1 MTQKKYDL
9 KKDER
14 YLRLLAKS
22 FPNIA
27 DAATEIINLEAIAHL
42 PKGTEHFLADIHGEY
57 QAFQHVL
64 KNASGNIKRKVN
76 ELFGERLRNIEKQ
89 ELCTLIYYPEQKLE
103 LVKKE
108 EKDIKDWYHITIHRL
123 IEVCRDVSSK
133 YTRSKVRKSLP
144 DDFSYIIQELLHE
157 HADDKDKTD
166 YVSAIIKTIISTG
179 RADDFIIAICEV
191 IQRLVIDQLPEVESA
206 RQRLA
211 EHAIRA
217 IIQGV
222 VTQARR
228 GQLPVS
234 DIPAEIAQRLEQK
247 TAHSLQPVINATG
260 VIIHTNLGRAPLPSA
275 AVEALQAAA
284 SYTDVEMDL
293 DSGKRSRN
301 RGAGATAALL
311 AACPGAEDALVVNN
325 GASALLLATA
335 ALAPGKEVIIS
346 RGELIEIG
354 AGFRLPELIE
364 STATR
369 LKEVGATNRTHL
381 ADYECALGDNTGAIL
396 KVHPSNFRIEGF
408 TSAVGVEDLHR
419 LAVEHDTRLIVD
431 LGSGLR
437 ATEKLIAGGYDDIG
451 AGAQLGLDIWFLW
464 QRWVMGEQAGAQVH
478 DESRI
483 VLHR

>member
-1 MTQKKYDL
+1 MPT
-9 KKDER
+9 
-14 YLRLLAKS
+14 
-22 FPNIA
+22 PTP
-27 DAATEIINLEAIAHL
+27 AAS
-42 PKGTEHFLADIHGEY
+42 PDP
-57 QAFQHVL
+57 
-64 KNASGNIKRKVN
+64 R
-76 ELFGERLRNIEKQ
+76 RNI
-89 ELCTLIYYPEQKLE
+89 PRM
-103 LVKKE
+103 
-108 EKDIKDWYHITIHRL
+108 D
-123 IEVCRDVSSK
+123 
-133 YTRSKVRKSLP
+133 
-144 DDFSYIIQELLHE
+144 ELL
-157 HADDKDKTD
+157 
-166 YVSAIIKTIISTG
+166 
-179 RADDFIIAICEV
+179 
-191 IQRLVIDQLPEVESA
+191 QLPEVESA

-301 RGAGATAALL
+301 RGAGARAALL

-408 TSAVGVEDLHR
+408 TSAVGVEELHR

-431 LGSGLR
+431 LGSGLLTHDP
-437 ATEKLIAGGYDDIG
+437 ALPEEPDIQAQLR
-451 AGAQLGLDIWFLW
+451 AGADIVIASGDKLLG
-464 QRWVMGEQAGAQVH
+464 GPQAGILLGTQEAIAAVKKHPLARAVRIDKLRLNALEAAISTPSNAVQDALHLEPQTHRERTESIAQAVGAEVVPHDGRVGGGGAPEYPLPGFAVSLPERFADALRRQDPPVVGRVH
-478 DESRI
+478 QGRCLVDIRCVPADHDATVI
-483 VLHR
+483 AAIKAVG

>member
-1 MTQKKYDL
+1 MPT
-9 KKDER
+9 
-14 YLRLLAKS
+14 
-22 FPNIA
+22 PTP
-27 DAATEIINLEAIAHL
+27 AAS
-42 PKGTEHFLADIHGEY
+42 PDP
-57 QAFQHVL
+57 
-64 KNASGNIKRKVN
+64 R
-76 ELFGERLRNIEKQ
+76 RNI
-89 ELCTLIYYPEQKLE
+89 PRM
-103 LVKKE
+103 
-108 EKDIKDWYHITIHRL
+108 D
-123 IEVCRDVSSK
+123 
-133 YTRSKVRKSLP
+133 
-144 DDFSYIIQELLHE
+144 ELL
-157 HADDKDKTD
+157 
-166 YVSAIIKTIISTG
+166 
-179 RADDFIIAICEV
+179 
-191 IQRLVIDQLPEVESA
+191 QLPEVESA

-293 DSGKRSRN
+293 DSGKRSKN

-369 LKEVGATNRTHL
+369 LKEIGATNRTHL
-381 ADYECALGDNTGAIL
+381 ADYERALGVNTGAIL

-408 TSAVGVEDLHR
+408 TSAVGVEELHR

-431 LGSGLR
+431 LGSGLLTHDP
-437 ATEKLIAGGYDDIG
+437 ALPEEPDIQAQLR
-451 AGAQLGLDIWFLW
+451 AGADIVIASGDKLLG
-464 QRWVMGEQAGAQVH
+464 GPQAGILLGTQEAIAAVKKHPLARAVRIDKLRLNALEAAISTPSNAVQDALHLEPQTHRERTESIAQAVGAEVVPHDGRVGGGGAPEYPLPGYAVSLPERYADALRRQDPPVVGRVH
-478 DESRI
+478 QGRCLVDIRCVPADHDATVI
-483 VLHR
+483 AAIKAVG

>member
-1 MTQKKYDL
+1 MPT
-9 KKDER
+9 
-14 YLRLLAKS
+14 
-22 FPNIA
+22 PTP
-27 DAATEIINLEAIAHL
+27 AAS
-42 PKGTEHFLADIHGEY
+42 PDP
-57 QAFQHVL
+57 
-64 KNASGNIKRKVN
+64 R
-76 ELFGERLRNIEKQ
+76 RNI
-89 ELCTLIYYPEQKLE
+89 PRM
-103 LVKKE
+103 
-108 EKDIKDWYHITIHRL
+108 D
-123 IEVCRDVSSK
+123 
-133 YTRSKVRKSLP
+133 
-144 DDFSYIIQELLHE
+144 ELL
-157 HADDKDKTD
+157 
-166 YVSAIIKTIISTG
+166 
-179 RADDFIIAICEV
+179 
-191 IQRLVIDQLPEVESA
+191 QLPEVESA

-217 IIQGV
+217 IIQGA

-293 DSGKRSRN
+293 DSGKRSKN

-364 STATR
+364 STTTR
-369 LKEVGATNRTHL
+369 LKEIGATNRTHL
-381 ADYECALGDNTGAIL
+381 ADYERALGDNTGAIL

-408 TSAVGVEDLHR
+408 TSAVGVEELHR
-419 LAVEHDTRLIVD
+419 LAVENDTRLIVD
-431 LGSGLR
+431 LGSGLLTHDP
-437 ATEKLIAGGYDDIG
+437 ALPEEPDIQAQLR
-451 AGAQLGLDIWFLW
+451 AGADIVIASGDKLLG
-464 QRWVMGEQAGAQVH
+464 GPQAGILLGTKEAIAAVKKHPLARAVRIDKLRLNALEAAISTPSNAVQDALHLEPQTHRERTESIAQAVGAEVVPHDGRVGGGGAPEYPLPGYAVSLPERYADALRRQDPPVVGRVH
-478 DESRI
+478 QGRCLVDIRCVPADHDATVI
-483 VLHR
+483 AAIKAVG

>member
-1 MTQKKYDL
+1 MPTPTPAVSPDP
-9 KKDER
+9 R
-14 YLRLLAKS
+14 
-22 FPNIA
+22 
-27 DAATEIINLEAIAHL
+27 
-42 PKGTEHFLADIHGEY
+42 
-57 QAFQHVL
+57 
-64 KNASGNIKRKVN
+64 
-76 ELFGERLRNIEKQ
+76 RNI
-89 ELCTLIYYPEQKLE
+89 PRM
-103 LVKKE
+103 
-108 EKDIKDWYHITIHRL
+108 D
-123 IEVCRDVSSK
+123 
-133 YTRSKVRKSLP
+133 
-144 DDFSYIIQELLHE
+144 ELL
-157 HADDKDKTD
+157 
-166 YVSAIIKTIISTG
+166 
-179 RADDFIIAICEV
+179 
-191 IQRLVIDQLPEVESA
+191 QLPEVESA

-211 EHAIRA
+211 EHTIRA
-217 IIQGV
+217 IIQGA

-247 TAHSLQPVINATG
+247 NTHSLHPVINATG

-275 AVEALQAAA
+275 AVEALHAAA

-293 DSGKRSRN
+293 GSGKRSRN

-369 LKEVGATNRTHL
+369 LKEIGATNRTHL
-381 ADYECALGDNTGAIL
+381 ADYERALGVNTGAIL

-408 TSAVGVEDLHR
+408 TSAVGVEELHR

-431 LGSGLR
+431 LGSGLLTHDPALPEEPNIQAQLR
-437 ATEKLIAGGYDDIG
+437 
-451 AGAQLGLDIWFLW
+451 AGADIVIASGDKLLG
-464 QRWVMGEQAGAQVH
+464 GPQAGILLGTKDAIAAVKKHPLARAVRIDKLRLNALEAAISTPSNAVQDALHLDAQTHRERTEAIAQAVGAEVVPHDGRVGGGGAPEYPLPGFAVSLPEPYADALRRQDPPVVGRVH
-478 DESRI
+478 QGRCLVDIRCVPADHDAAVISAI
-483 VLHR
+483 KAVG

>member
-1 MTQKKYDL
+1 MPT
-9 KKDER
+9 
-14 YLRLLAKS
+14 
-22 FPNIA
+22 PTP
-27 DAATEIINLEAIAHL
+27 AAS
-42 PKGTEHFLADIHGEY
+42 PDP
-57 QAFQHVL
+57 
-64 KNASGNIKRKVN
+64 R
-76 ELFGERLRNIEKQ
+76 RNI
-89 ELCTLIYYPEQKLE
+89 PRM
-103 LVKKE
+103 
-108 EKDIKDWYHITIHRL
+108 D
-123 IEVCRDVSSK
+123 
-133 YTRSKVRKSLP
+133 
-144 DDFSYIIQELLHE
+144 ELL
-157 HADDKDKTD
+157 
-166 YVSAIIKTIISTG
+166 
-179 RADDFIIAICEV
+179 
-191 IQRLVIDQLPEVESA
+191 QLPEVESA

-293 DSGKRSRN
+293 DSGKRSKN

-381 ADYECALGDNTGAIL
+381 A
-396 KVHPSNFRIEGF
+396 
-408 TSAVGVEDLHR
+408 R
-419 LAVEHDTRLIVD
+419 L
-431 LGSGLR
+431 
-437 ATEKLIAGGYDDIG
+437 
-451 AGAQLGLDIWFLW
+451 
-464 QRWVMGEQAGAQVH
+464 
-478 DESRI
+478 
-483 VLHR
+483 

>member
-1 MTQKKYDL
+1 MPT
-9 KKDER
+9 
-14 YLRLLAKS
+14 
-22 FPNIA
+22 PTP
-27 DAATEIINLEAIAHL
+27 AAS
-42 PKGTEHFLADIHGEY
+42 PDP
-57 QAFQHVL
+57 
-64 KNASGNIKRKVN
+64 R
-76 ELFGERLRNIEKQ
+76 RNI
-89 ELCTLIYYPEQKLE
+89 PRM
-103 LVKKE
+103 
-108 EKDIKDWYHITIHRL
+108 D
-123 IEVCRDVSSK
+123 
-133 YTRSKVRKSLP
+133 
-144 DDFSYIIQELLHE
+144 ELL
-157 HADDKDKTD
+157 
-166 YVSAIIKTIISTG
+166 
-179 RADDFIIAICEV
+179 
-191 IQRLVIDQLPEVESA
+191 QLPEVESA

-217 IIQGV
+217 IIQGA

-275 AVEALQAAA
+275 AVEALHAAA

-293 DSGKRSRN
+293 GSGKRSRN

-369 LKEVGATNRTHL
+369 LKEIGATNRTHL
-381 ADYECALGDNTGAIL
+381 ADYERALGDNTGAIL

-408 TSAVGVEDLHR
+408 TSAVGVEELHR
-419 LAVEHDTRLIVD
+419 LAVENDTRLIVD
-431 LGSGLR
+431 LGSGLLTHDP
-437 ATEKLIAGGYDDIG
+437 ALPEEPDIQAQLR
-451 AGAQLGLDIWFLW
+451 AGADIVIASGDKLLG
-464 QRWVMGEQAGAQVH
+464 GPQAGILLGTKEAIAAVKKHPLARAVRIDKLRLNALEAAISTPSNAVQDALHLEPQTHRERTESIAQAVGAEVVPHDGRVGGGGAPEYPLPGFAVSLPERFADALRRQDPPVVGRVH
-478 DESRI
+478 QGRCLVDIRCVPAHHDATVI
-483 VLHR
+483 AAIKAVG